1 MKLGSQS
8 LRRAL
13 LGFFAIFC
21 LISLR
26 TSLADEACPNGPL
39 TEDKYCRFFVYYEKN
54 ENKKLDPRV
63 ADALGVEKSSQTRAI
78 GLVIAI
84 SKYPNMDSV
93 NLPAAETD
101 GRRLVQFL
109 IVSQK
114 FDEVILLADED
125 ANQENLTYF
134 LEYYLVNRANNF
146 NGKARLL
153 IAYSGHGRSPTP
165 DVLPAFVLSN
175 AEDYEKPAG
184 MYAMSR
190 LTNHLFK
197 LSTKYFHVL
206 TLVNACFGGGVFTI
220 ANAGG
225 NADAFTKP
233 GSYAITAGDEANEVF
248 SLNHTRGSVFFDN
261 IITGVSRGD
270 ADLDKSGSYRRQTG
284 EGEIIRTG
292 YTRTMMLAS
301 YLTRVF
307 ENVNKDLKKDKKTLQ
322 ISEPWFG
329 PAQKEYARGG
339 FFFLSDM
346 DGYTSQSIPYDAP
359 LKTPT
364 VTLNPIPPSVP
375 SVPGNQWPINTGEGD
390 MIRPPRPLQDIQIA
404 SGNPGLL
411 GGLHAGIN
419 HTSFGIHPS
428 FKPTPRFNLPPIP
441 KKIILDLEPRIE
453 FPIGPISSIPGRP
466 DIKIFKDPEVYPIHG
481 YDISSADGKI
491 NWVKFLDKEEKP
503 RFIYAR
509 AVGWR
514 GVDSSF
520 KASFEKIRAGG
531 VDYGAYFK
539 YDFCHTPDYQFKNA
553 KSLVVQDTSMLPVAI
568 LLVNPQ
574 GENEKQLGCFNQSGL
589 EQVKND
595 ILKFAT
601 LVHEYYGKTPIF
613 YGNHNNL
620 STFLD
625 DRFNKYMVWLG
636 YWGKTNLKY
645 GGSNPWTLWQHS
657 GSLVVAGIGPK
668 MAGEVFFGTEAQYEE
683 FKAGKKN
690 VALAAVK

>member
-1 MKLGSQS
+1 MELRNQS

-13 LGFFAIFC
+13 LGLFATYC

-26 TSLADEACPNGPL
+26 TSLADDVCPNGPFA
-39 TEDKYCRFFVYYEKN
+39 EDKYCRLFVYYEKN
-54 ENKKLDPRV
+54 ENKKLEPRV
-63 ADALGVEKSSQTRAI
+63 GDALGVDKSSQTRAI

-84 SKYPNMDSV
+84 SKYPNMDGVS
-93 NLPAAETD
+93 LPAAETD
-101 GRRLVQFL
+101 GKRLVQFL
-109 IVSQK
+109 VVSQK

-134 LEYYLVNRANNF
+134 LEDYLPNRANYF

-165 DVLPAFVLSN
+165 NVQAAFVLSN
-175 AEDYEKPAG
+175 AKDYEKPDG

-190 LTNHLFK
+190 LTETLDF
-197 LSTKYFHVL
+197 LSGKYFHIL
-206 TLVNACFGGGVFTI
+206 TLVNACFGGGVYTI
-220 ANAGG
+220 VNGGG

-248 SLNHTRGSVFFDN
+248 SLKSSRGSVFFDN
-261 IITGVSRGD
+261 IITAVTRGD
-270 ADLDKSGSYRRQTG
+270 ADLDKSGSYMRQSG
-284 EGEIIRTG
+284 EGETVRTG

-307 ENVNKDLKKDKKTLQ
+307 ENVNKDLKKDGNDLQ

-329 PAQKEYARGG
+329 PAQKKYARGG
-339 FFFLSDM
+339 FFFLSDS
-346 DGYTSQSIPYDAP
+346 DGYNSLSIPDAP

-364 VTLNPIPPSVP
+364 VAFNSIPPSVP
-375 SVPGNQWPINTGEGD
+375 SIPDYQPMNTGGGD
-390 MIRPPRPLQDIQIA
+390 LIRLPRPIQDIRIA
-404 SGNPGLL
+404 SVTPDLQA
-411 GGLHAGIN
+411 GGYTGRIP
-419 HTSFGIHPS
+419 TSFGIHPS
-428 FKPTPRFNLPPIP
+428 FTTAPKFNLPPIP
-441 KKIILDLEPRIE
+441 KKIVLDIEPKIE
-453 FPIGPISSIPGRP
+453 FPIGPVSSIPGRP
-466 DIKIFKDPEVYPIHG
+466 DIKIFKTPDIYPIHG
-481 YDISSADGKI
+481 YDLSSADGQI
-491 NWVKFLDKEEKP
+491 DWEEFIGAEEKP
-503 RFIYAR
+503 RFVYVR

-539 YDFCHTPDYQFKNA
+539 YDFCQTPGEQFESA
-553 KSLVVQDTSMLPVAI
+553 KSLVAQDTSMLPVAI

-574 GENEKQLGCFNQSGL
+574 VKDVKQLGCFNQSGL
-589 EQVKND
+589 KHVKDD
-595 ILKFAT
+595 ILKFAA
-601 LVHEYYGKTPIF
+601 LVQEHYGKTPIF

-620 STFLD
+620 SVFLD
-625 DRFNKYMVWLG
+625 DRFDKYMVWLG
-636 YWGKTNLKY
+636 YWGKANMKY

-657 GSLVVAGIGPK
+657 GSLIVPGIGPK
-668 MAGEVFFGTEAQYEE
+668 TAGEVFFGTEAQYQE
-683 FKAGKKN
+683 FKAGKTN